1 MKLLK
6 QFTVIVISLM
16 ATSCQ
21 KHDDTPAQ
29 PDKVVI
35 DITSLQ
41 DGQTFKKGDVIKMQ
55 GTISYI
61 SQLHGYQLTLKNKET
76 GKEIFY
82 HYEHTHSDKVSF
94 NQSWTD
100 TLSLPATIQ
109 LLLTAEIDHDGNSG
123 QKELI
128 INSQP

>member
-1 MKLLK
+1 
-6 QFTVIVISLM
+6 M

-29 PDKVVI
+29 PDKVAI
-35 DITSLQ
+35 DITSLR

-82 HYEHTHSDKVSF
+82 HYEHTHSDQVNF
-94 NQSWTD
+94 NQSWSD
-100 TLSLPATIQ
+100 TLSQPATIQ

-128 INSQP
+128 LNSQP